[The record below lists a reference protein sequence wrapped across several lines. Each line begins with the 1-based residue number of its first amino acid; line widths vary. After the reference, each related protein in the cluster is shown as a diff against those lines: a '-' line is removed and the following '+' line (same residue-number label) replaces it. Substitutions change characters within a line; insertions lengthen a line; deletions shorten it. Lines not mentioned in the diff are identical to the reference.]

1 MASVHLVL
9 VPGSRAARDLSVGG
23 VFVNDCPLSINASCQ
38 LVVEAAGRKLALA
51 ARVVYVDGSGGA
63 GLEVLDFSPECK
75 AVLAELVAAA
85 EAAPPEP
92 TQRID
97 TIDPAELADDSP
109 LELDLGPLTEPMDL
123 GGLEEQIEDAFE
135 PPGDDAQPET
145 RSQHERL
152 RGLTLAEQQKRAHA
166 GDTSERIMLERMY
179 GKNVWEAL
187 LRNPRLTA
195 PEVARIARMGTLPR
209 PQLEVIIS
217 NGGWLQIP
225 EVRRA
230 LLANP
235 RLGSDQI
242 QRVLKLMP
250 KHELKVAATQTAYPH
265 AVRDAAKRLVK

>member
-1 MASVHLVL
+1 MASVHLLL
-9 VPGSRAARDLSVGG
+9 VPGSRAARDLAVGG
-23 VFVNDCPLSINASCQ
+23 VFVNDCPLSINATCE
-38 LVVEAAGRKLALA
+38 LVVEAAGQQLTFAT
-51 ARVVYVDGSGGA
+51 RVVYVDGNGGA
-63 GLEVLDFSPECK
+63 GLEVLDFSQEHK
-75 AVLAELVAAA
+75 AALADLMAAA

-97 TIDPAELADDSP
+97 RIDEAELGTGSGELA
-109 LELDLGPLTEPMDL
+109 LELELGPLIDPIDL
-123 GGLEEQIEDAFE
+123 SEVEQAFE
-135 PPGDDAQPET
+135 PPGDDDLPET
-145 RSQHERL
+145 RSLHERL
-152 RGLTLAEQQKRAHA
+152 RGLTLAEQHKRAYA
-166 GDTSERIMLERMY
+166 GDTTERIMLERMY

-209 PQLEVIIS
+209 PQLEVIVN

-230 LLANP
+230 LLSNP

-250 KHELKVAATQTAYPH
+250 KHELKIAST
-265 AVRDAAKRLVK
+265 

>member
-23 VFVNDCPLSINASCQ
+23 VFVNDCPLSINAACE
-38 LVVEAAGRKLALA
+38 LVVEGAGRQLRLA
-51 ARVVYVDGSGGA
+51 ARVVYVDGNGGA
-63 GLEVLDFSPECK
+63 GLEVVDFSPECK

-92 TQRID
+92 TLRIPR
-97 TIDPAELADDSP
+97 IEDD
-109 LELDLGPLTEPMDL
+109 ELDEVGPL
-123 GGLEEQIEDAFE
+123 
-135 PPGDDAQPET
+135 ET
-145 RSQHERL
+145 RSLHVRL

-209 PQLEVIIS
+209 PQLEVIVN

-235 RLGSDQI
+235 RLGTDQI